1 MAERQEP
8 GRASVYFSHI
18 KGILLPGEEV
28 AGFQAYQIDAAEIA
42 EWEDPDLAIVLETGR
57 AQLERQNSNL
67 EAIRSRAQ
75 FVLTLAL
82 AFVGIA
88 VASAEFV
95 SRAIIAQVP
104 WGIGIGIAF
113 LSALG
118 AGGVIVARKELGMVD
133 ARLLTHQIP
142 PLLAVA
148 ARAFADAVAAGEN
161 TVATEITV
169 LRDSVALF
177 LVSFVLVC
185 GGWLIAAAS

>member
-1 MAERQEP
+1 MAERPEP
-8 GRASVYFSHI
+8 GRVSVYLSHI

-28 AGFQAYQIDAAEIA
+28 TGFNAYQIDAAEIL
-42 EWEDPDLAIVLETGR
+42 EWKDQDLTLVLESGR
-57 AQLERQNSNL
+57 TQLERQNSNL

-82 AFVGIA
+82 AFVGLA

-95 SRAIIAQVP
+95 GRTTIAQVP
-104 WGIGIGIAF
+104 WALGIGVAF

-118 AGGVIVARKELGMVD
+118 AGGVIVARKDLGMVD
-133 ARLLTHQIP
+133 TRLLTHQKP
-142 PLLAVA
+142 PLLPVA
-148 ARAFADAVAAGEN
+148 ARASADSVAAGEN

-185 GGWLIAAAS
+185 GGWLVAAAS

>member
-1 MAERQEP
+1 MTEPPQP
-8 GRASVYFSHI
+8 GRVAVYLSHI
-18 KGILLPGEEV
+18 KGIVLPGEEV
-28 AGFQAYQIDAAEIA
+28 AGFKAYQIDAAEIVD
-42 EWEDPDLAIVLETGR
+42 WKDQDLTIVLESGR

-95 SRAIIAQVP
+95 GRTAIAQVP
-104 WGIGIGIAF
+104 WALGIGIAF
-113 LSALG
+113 VSALG

-133 ARLLTHQIP
+133 TRLLTNQDP
-142 PLLAVA
+142 PLLPVA
-148 ARAFADAVAAGEN
+148 ARAFADSVAAGEN

-185 GGWLIAAAS
+185 GGWLVAAAS

>member
-8 GRASVYFSHI
+8 SRASVYFSHI
-18 KGILLPGEEV
+18 KGILLPGEKV
-28 AGFQAYQIDAAEIA
+28 VRFQAYQIDAAEIA
-42 EWEDPDLAIVLETGR
+42 EWKDPDLAIVLETGR

-113 LSALG
+113 LSAFG

-142 PLLAVA
+142 PLLAIT

-185 GGWLIAAAS
+185 GGWLIAAAG